1 MSYYSFIMKVVM
13 IGWMKKISA
22 KLFCYTKRMLKNETQ
37 KNTNYMMMVI
47 HINVQNPRP
56 LVFD

>member
-1 MSYYSFIMKVVM
+1 MNEKVY
-13 IGWMKKISA
+13 A
-22 KLFCYTKRMLKNETQ
+22 KLFCYTKRLLNNGTQ

-47 HINVQNPRP
+47 HIDVQNPRP